1 MIMIIMIYWWN
12 IVLLVVVL
20 YIIEIWSVSNGNEIE
35 LIRLSRIWYW
45 IVLKYRVIWLSVML
59 FYVMFD

>member
-20 YIIEIWSVSNGNEIE
+20 YIIEIWRVSNGNDIE

>member
-20 YIIEIWSVSNGNEIE
+20 YIIEIWRVSNGNEIE